1 MAKRLVGSQVLAREL
16 NVSGE
21 TIRYQARQGRIP
33 FILTPGGHRR
43 FDIDEVREA
52 LGMSETDANGGT
64 ETVREVGIVDGVVI
78 DIDLTEPHREMREET
93 STFFSMSAARD
104 ERMLILDH

>member
-1 MAKRLVGSQVLAREL
+1 
-16 NVSGE
+16 
-21 TIRYQARQGRIP
+21 
-33 FILTPGGHRR
+33 
-43 FDIDEVREA
+43 
-52 LGMSETDANGGT
+52 MSETDANGGT

-104 ERMLILDH
+104 ERMLILDHEKLDPASPLSAFAKAATVRYAPAHTFAVAGVAAS